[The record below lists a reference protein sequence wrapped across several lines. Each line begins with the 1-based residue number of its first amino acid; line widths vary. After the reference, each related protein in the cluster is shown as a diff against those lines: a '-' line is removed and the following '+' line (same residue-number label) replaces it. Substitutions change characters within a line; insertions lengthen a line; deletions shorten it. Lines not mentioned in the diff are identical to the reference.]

1 MLSDTTLRRMKRAA
15 VGTVAATAAS
25 VALVAAT
32 GTAATAGGVD
42 ELARTVSTVAEEN
55 LLLGDDECPACGMG

>member
-25 VALVAAT
+25 VALVAVT
-32 GTAATAGGVD
+32 GEAATAGGVD
-42 ELARTVSTVAEEN
+42 ELVRTVSTVAEER